1 MAAVLADSILKS
13 ILINEK
19 LRILIRIT
27 LKFVSKDPIDS
38 KPPLVQVMT
47 WRQTDDKPLP
57 KPMLDEF
64 IDVYMCH

>member
-1 MAAVLADSILKS
+1 MAAVLADGILKS